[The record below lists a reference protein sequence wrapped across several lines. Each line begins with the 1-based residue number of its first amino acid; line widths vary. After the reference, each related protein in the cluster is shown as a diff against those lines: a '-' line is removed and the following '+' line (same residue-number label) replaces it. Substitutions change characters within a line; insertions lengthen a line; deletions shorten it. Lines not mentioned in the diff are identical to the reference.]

1 MLSRKTLCLASDAP
15 GFTLHDG
22 DDSFLRLVGNHYS
35 AAENDAAEKLMKLKR
50 NVASLPAD
58 RFWRVLLPGIA
69 DILKAEYITIA
80 KRILPDDPNSVVEM
94 PAIGEPGSCF
104 NAVALYVNDGKTEDL
119 FTDYSYLTYGGACA
133 QMRYDKVFLVPSALA
148 MYMPT
153 RVAEFKVMPESYI
166 GIPLFYGDKCFGH
179 IACIWS
185 DASTF
190 KDSGLTWGFT
200 EMILHALEDV
210 VSAKLL
216 EGTTLQPP
224 SPLIKSRQVIPQ
236 AAVIATQSLKP
247 YARSLSHELRTPMQ
261 TMVGGMDLIGATLD
275 DVLCSTSLEDALKQ
289 VQKARELIVDFQDS
303 SRRAVRAADNVVQ
316 AYDLDMQIPD
326 GPMLLEDEADE
337 SLASPL
343 ASPLAVEISSPNY
356 ANFTAKRKR
365 DGSEQRERIPK
376 TRSRSRSQRLSVTDF
391 TGSASQQLHPS
402 IEIGLETP
410 GDSDGTAPQEASPT
424 TPTVGVVQ
432 IRDFVR
438 SEVSDLISSFESRPT
453 SVQVQLHGLGESIAF
468 TGMSPSNTPIRK
480 RLEWE
485 VHSLV
490 PLEIVIEEKEL
501 SKTFTAIIANA
512 LKFTT
517 DEGHI
522 KIDIRLSPKSKYVVF
537 TVTDNGCGIPQ
548 SFQPRLFKAFSRED
562 ESITRHSEGLGLGL
576 LVAKGNARKIGGDL
590 MLIKSATEGPDRGS
604 KFELKIPVSPFDT
617 DGRHETLSRP
627 STPGHLEIP
636 PTPFDLESAPTSA
649 PTSVSRP
656 QATPLQLSLDH
667 QQGMAITPAQLLT
680 PGSPTERSKPQMSRG
695 LAKSNSKQSFDKEL
709 GKKYPHK
716 ILVAED
722 SSLNRK
728 LVVTMLTKLG
738 YTHIAEAF
746 DGREAVRLM
755 EDASIHNDQI
765 DMILMDLWMPNM
777 DGYEAA
783 QRILAMQKD
792 RRSRIKKDLKILAVT
807 ADITDTALER
817 AKEVGMAG
825 YMTKPFKVVDLER
838 LIIEHSQRPVA
849 VV

>member
-1 MLSRKTLCLASDAP
+1 MLSRKTLCLASEAP

-22 DDSFLRLVGNHYS
+22 DDQFLRLVSNHYS

-50 NVASLPAD
+50 TVASLPAD

-80 KRILPDDPNSVVEM
+80 KRILEDDPNSVVEM

-153 RVAEFKVMPESYI
+153 RVAEFKVIPESYI
-166 GIPLFYGDKCFGH
+166 GIPLFYEDKCFGH

-185 DASTF
+185 DVSTF

-224 SPLIKSRQVIPQ
+224 SPAIKSRQVIPQ
-236 AAVIATQSLKP
+236 AAVMATQSLKP

-261 TMVGGMDLIGATLD
+261 TMVGGMDLIGATLEE
-275 DVLCSTSLEDALKQ
+275 VLCTTSLEDALKQ
-289 VQKARELIVDFQDS
+289 VRKARELIADFQDS

-326 GPMLLEDEADE
+326 GPMLLEDDLDE
-337 SLASPL
+337 PSAS
-343 ASPLAVEISSPNY
+343 ASPLAVEISSSNY

-365 DGSEQRERIPK
+365 DVSEQRERMPK
-376 TRSRSRSQRLSVTDF
+376 ARSRSRSQRLSVTDSAI
-391 TGSASQQLHPS
+391 SASQQLHPS

-410 GDSDGTAPQEASPT
+410 GDTDSTAPQETSPT
-424 TPTVGVVQ
+424 TPTVGAVQ
-432 IRDFVR
+432 IRDFVK
-438 SEVSDLISSFESRPT
+438 SEVSDLISNFESRPT
-453 SVQVQLHGLGESIAF
+453 SLQIQPHDLGETISF
-468 TGMSPSNTPIRK
+468 TTVSPSSTPIRK
-480 RLEWE
+480 HLEWE
-485 VHSLV
+485 VHPLV
-490 PLEIVIEEKEL
+490 PSEIVIEEKEL

-517 DEGHI
+517 DTGFI
-522 KIDIRLSPKSKYVVF
+522 KIDIRLSPKSRYVVF

-548 SFQPRLFKAFSRED
+548 SFQPRLFQAFSRED
-562 ESITRHSEGLGLGL
+562 ESITRQNEGLGLGL

-590 MLIKSATEGPDRGS
+590 LLIRSATEGPDRGS

-617 DGRHETLSRP
+617 DSRHENSSRP
-627 STPGHLEIP
+627 GTPGHLEIP
-636 PTPFDLESAPTSA
+636 PTPLDLENAPTSA
-649 PTSVSRP
+649 FRP
-656 QATPLQLSLDH
+656 QATPLKLSLDH
-667 QQGMAITPAQLLT
+667 QQGIAITPAQLLT
-680 PGSPTERSKPQMSRG
+680 PGSPTERPRPMVSKS
-695 LAKSNSKQSFDKEL
+695 LAKSNLKQSFDKEL

-728 LVVTMLTKLG
+728 LVVAMLTKLG

-765 DMILMDLWMPNM
+765 DIILMDLWMPNM

-792 RRSRIKKDLKILAVT
+792 QRSRIKKDLKILAVT

-838 LIIEHSQRPVA
+838 LIIEHSHQPVA